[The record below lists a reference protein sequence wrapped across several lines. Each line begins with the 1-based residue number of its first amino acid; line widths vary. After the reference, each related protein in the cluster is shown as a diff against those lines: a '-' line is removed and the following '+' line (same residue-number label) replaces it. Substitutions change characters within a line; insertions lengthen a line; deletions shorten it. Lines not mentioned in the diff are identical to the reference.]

1 MILGTIRTYHH
12 VYLVASNRFV
22 CLKCMWDAGIAGIGG
37 GKNSPATASFILKFR
52 PNQPPHGGF
61 DVANSFLATRTSDL
75 HVLVAVYGLE
85 RRLRR
90 LGWRRRQNCRL
101 VTQVS
106 EMVKSKPWIFQ
117 ISPSPKFR
125 NLQFI
130 PWSFKTF
137 KTDLF

>member
-1 MILGTIRTYHH
+1 MIRTYHH

-61 DVANSFLATRTSDL
+61 DATNSFLVAWTCYL

-90 LGWRRRQNCRL
+90 LGWPRRQNCRL

-106 EMVKSKPWIFQ
+106 EMVKSKSWTFQ
-117 ISPSPKFR
+117 VFKSVPPSNFET
-125 NLQFI
+125 LQFK